1 MVLTWSRRKR
11 SPAFNNIHNIH
22 NTPENVRCCLWQSR
36 EKANSRKKK
45 VLTGLAVCLYGK
57 KLCPWSWVQ
66 PSAKLNDPLSV
77 NNAGLVD
84 SAVWGIISLLLYVLT
99 SPIHYSK
106 KPEQSFTKPCTRF
119 SLTLLLPW
127 LSETEFISIMPTQHQ
142 VDKNKLLIGDF

>member
-1 MVLTWSRRKR
+1 MVLTWSRRKL
-11 SPAFNNIHNIH
+11 SPALNNIHNIH

-36 EKANSRKKK
+36 EKANSRKNK
-45 VLTGLAVCLYGK
+45 VLTGLAVCLYGE

-99 SPIHYSK
+99 SPIIIQKSQNS
-106 KPEQSFTKPCTRF
+106 PLQSHVPGFLNPFT
-119 SLTLLLPW
+119 SLIEWNRTYQRNANTTSSW
-127 LSETEFISIMPTQHQ
+127 QE
-142 VDKNKLLIGDF
+142 